1 VITARDGVD
10 AWPFLVARGRREG
23 YRTLLAPEFLVR
35 RDLHEQLA
43 ESSPSVRSGTLGR
56 AELNGAAVGS
66 LRLVYTTEDLTAAM
80 SDGSDEVKPLT
91 DEHGRPL
98 EMLYGVVAREPLSD
112 ALAAGDLQPARAEA
126 LDTYRIFLTRE
137 KGFPVMSSRPYPL
150 PRGATAV
157 PTRAPAPEG
166 VPRVNR
172 PRATPRP
179 RVLAITL
186 GVLVLAIA
194 AAAIG
199 RALTGNPPPTV
210 HIVSVRSSPADGFGC
225 QGASAL
231 RFQAV
236 VTTSRST
243 RLRYRWVSV
252 GDPAAPDAGGTVR
265 LAGTR
270 VTLED
275 RIEGAS
281 GPYELVIDQPV
292 QQQMGPVACG

>member
-1 VITARDGVD
+1 MITARDEVD

-43 ESSPSVRSGTLGR
+43 ESSPSVQSGTLGR
-56 AELNGAAVGS
+56 AELSGAGVGS

-80 SDGSDEVKPLT
+80 SLGSGRAKPLA

-98 EMLYGVVAREPLSD
+98 EMLYGVVAREPLSE

-126 LDTYRIFLTRE
+126 LDAYRSFLACE

-157 PTRAPAPEG
+157 PTRAPAPHG

-172 PRATPRP
+172 SRRASRQ

-186 GVLVLAIA
+186 GVLALAIGA
-194 AAAIG
+194 VAIG
-199 RALTGNPPPTV
+199 RGLAPNVPPTV
-210 HIVSVRSSPADGFGC
+210 HIVSVSASPADGFGC
-225 QGASAL
+225 QGASGL
-231 RFQAV
+231 GFQAV
-236 VTTSRST
+236 VTTSRPT
-243 RLRYRWVSV
+243 RLRYRWVSL
-252 GDPAAPDAGGTVR
+252 GDPAAPGAGGTVR
-265 LAGTR
+265 ITGTR
-270 VTLED
+270 VTLDD

>member
-1 VITARDGVD
+1 MIVARDGVE

-43 ESSPSVRSGTLGR
+43 ESSPSVPSGTLGR
-56 AELNGAAVGS
+56 AELDRAGVGS

-80 SDGSDEVKPLT
+80 SDGSDQVKPLA

-98 EMLYGVVAREPLSD
+98 EMLYGVVAREPLSE
-112 ALAAGDLQPARAEA
+112 ALAADDLQPARAEA
-126 LDTYRIFLTRE
+126 LDTYRSFLAGE

-150 PRGATAV
+150 PRGATA
-157 PTRAPAPEG
+157 PTPPPAPHG
-166 VPRVNR
+166 VPRVNQCR
-172 PRATPRP
+172 RAPRQ

-186 GVLVLAIA
+186 SVLVLAIA
-194 AAAIG
+194 AVAIG
-199 RALTGNPPPTV
+199 RVLAGNPPPTV
-210 HIVSVRSSPADGFGC
+210 HIVSVSSSPTDGFGC

-252 GDPAAPDAGGTVR
+252 GDTAAPDAGGTVR
-265 LAGTR
+265 ITGTR
-270 VTLED
+270 MTLED
-275 RIEGAS
+275 WIEGAS
-281 GPYELVIDQPV
+281 GPYELIIDQPV
-292 QQQMGPVACG
+292 RQQMGPVACG